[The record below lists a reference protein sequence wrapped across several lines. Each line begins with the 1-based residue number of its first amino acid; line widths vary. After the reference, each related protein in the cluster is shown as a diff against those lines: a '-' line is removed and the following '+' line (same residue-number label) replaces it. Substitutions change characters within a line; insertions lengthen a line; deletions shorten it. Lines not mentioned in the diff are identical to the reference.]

1 MSVIVN
7 LLSEVNLVKKNLFCG
22 MLLSLFLILPVL
34 AHDLFLKPDRFF
46 AKVNE
51 NILISVMNGTFQ
63 KSEGAVAFARLTD
76 VRVIDPS
83 GKQTNPKETDF
94 TKNETTAFLN
104 FKPAEAGNYVVG
116 LSTGWRENALAAK
129 EFNEYLT
136 LEGIPDVLENRKR
149 DKELDKDARYRYS
162 KYVKTILQIG
172 DKQTD
177 SYKTALGYAVEMI
190 PQQNP
195 YQLKRGQTIE
205 VLCLKDGKPLVGQTV
220 LTGRELGGKLAAEK
234 ALRSDSKGIIKIKLD
249 GAGKWYAKFINMV
262 KIDDPNLNYESKWAT
277 LTFEIK

>member
-1 MSVIVN
+1 MKNKIFVSG
-7 LLSEVNLVKKNLFCG
+7 LLM
-22 MLLSLFLILPVL
+22 MLLMLPVL

-63 KSEGAVAFARLTD
+63 KSEAAVAFARLTD
-76 VRVIDPS
+76 VSVVAPS
-83 GKQTNPKETDF
+83 GARTNPKETDF

-116 LSTGWRENALAAK
+116 LSTAWRENALAAK

-149 DKELDKDARYRYS
+149 DKELEKDARYRYS

-195 YQLKRGQTIE
+195 YQLKKGATIE
-205 VLCLKDGKPLVGQTV
+205 ILCLKDGKPLIGQTV
-220 LTGRELGGKLAAEK
+220 LTGREFNGKLATEK
-234 ALRSDSKGIIKIKLD
+234 ALRSNTKGIIKIKLD
-249 GAGKWYAKFINMV
+249 GAGKWYVKFINMV

>member
-1 MSVIVN
+1 MR
-7 LLSEVNLVKKNLFCG
+7 KNLFVG
-22 MLLSLFLILPVL
+22 LLLSLFLILPAF

-51 NILISVMNGTFQ
+51 NILMSVMNGTFQ
-63 KSEGAVAFARLTD
+63 KSEGAVAIARLTD
-76 VRVIDPS
+76 VSVIAPS
-83 GKQTNPKETDF
+83 GVRASPKEADF

-104 FKPAEAGNYVVG
+104 FKPAEAGNFVVG
-116 LSTGWRENALAAK
+116 LSTALRENALAAK

-136 LEGIPDVLENRKR
+136 LEGIPDVLDNRKR
-149 DKELDKDARYRYS
+149 DKELDTDARYRYS

-195 YQLKRGQTIE
+195 YQLKKGKTIE
-205 VLCLKDGKPLVGQTV
+205 ILCLKDGKPLVGQTV
-220 LTGRELGGKLAAEK
+220 LTGRETNGKLAAEK

-262 KIDDPNLNYESKWAT
+262 KIDDPKLNYESKWAT